1 MCNALFHGFGQHPV
15 KFNNPLKFSSYT
27 VLTKCFEVGQVAV
40 LIEKE
45 VIQHEQLSWEG
56 VLALVGVRVRLE
68 DREDLGGR
76 EGGREEGGGRKEGG
90 RGRKGRGRE
99 GGKEGEEIREK
110 ERKEK
115 KGRGRKRKS
124 CSQKVKPPYKD
135 TSSAEKGV
143 WFLEVVAVM

>member
-99 GGKEGEEIREK
+99 GGKEGEEIERKREK
-110 ERKEK
+110 RRRGEGGREK
-115 KGRGRKRKS
+115 VV
-124 CSQKVKPPYKD
+124 VKK
-135 TSSAEKGV
+135 
-143 WFLEVVAVM
+143 